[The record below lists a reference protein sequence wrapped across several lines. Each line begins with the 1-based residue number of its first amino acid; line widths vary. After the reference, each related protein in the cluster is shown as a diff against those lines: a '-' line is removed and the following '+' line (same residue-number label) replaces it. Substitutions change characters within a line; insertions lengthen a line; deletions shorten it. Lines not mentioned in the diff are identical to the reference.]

1 MTGLYD
7 KYANAAERMLHF
19 VETRTT
25 DQASDIMRVPVADY
39 LDEGRFNREI
49 ERIFKR
55 LPLMLALTIELP
67 KPNDYKAMDVMGKP
81 VLITRG
87 KDGKAIPT
95 GRHCTLRNCR
105 AMRQRG

>member
-25 DQASDIMRVPVADY
+25 DQAPDIMRVPVADY
-39 LDEGRFNREI
+39 LDPKAAGNREI

-67 KPNDYKAMDVMGKP
+67 KPM
-81 VLITRG
+81 ITRRW
-87 KDGKAIPT
+87 T
-95 GRHCTLRNCR
+95 
-105 AMRQRG
+105 